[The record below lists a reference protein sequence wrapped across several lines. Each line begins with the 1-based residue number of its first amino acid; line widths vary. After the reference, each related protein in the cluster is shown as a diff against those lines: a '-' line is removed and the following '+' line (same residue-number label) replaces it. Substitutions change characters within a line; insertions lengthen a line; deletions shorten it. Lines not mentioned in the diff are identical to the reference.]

1 MVRSAGVRPHG
12 EGKESARD
20 SEEQSLGDLVALA
33 AKDVSQLVRYEIDL
47 AKSELKADMRRAAVS
62 GALFGFAAFIG
73 CLVLVLLTFALTY
86 ALHAFRFWGT
96 DGLHWAFLYAAIICV
111 LIAAAMIF
119 VARIFLTKFSKMKNT
134 RKTVGADLDMLRRR
148 DGAPPAVTEGSAA
161 AAALPSD
168 GETLRR

>member
-1 MVRSAGVRPHG
+1 MVRSAGVRTQG
-12 EGKESARD
+12 EGAGPAKPVD
-20 SEEQSLGDLVALA
+20 EQSLGDLVALA
-33 AKDVSQLVRYEIDL
+33 AKDVSQLIRYEIDL
-47 AKSELKADMRRAAVS
+47 AKSELKADMLRAAWS

-119 VARIFLTKFSKMKNT
+119 VARLFLRKFTKMKTT
-134 RKTVGADLDMLRRR
+134 RKTVGDDLDMLRRR
-148 DGAPPAVTEGSAA
+148 DGAAPAVTEGSAA
-161 AAALPSD
+161 VAALTSD